1 VFNLFTSLTERN
13 NYERKFPRPT
23 PPPAPAKR
31 KRGGQPGN
39 DNAFRHGFYSPSFTP
54 SDMQALD
61 DHIKG
66 EFHDEISLARVQAS
80 HLAEL
85 MKDYKNMSLEDY
97 VSASNALNN
106 YLDRIQSLTRAQ
118 KYIYQNQTTTEKALE
133 ELSPIPH
140 EQD

>member
-1 VFNLFTSLTERN
+1 MNENSSA
-13 NYERKFPRPT
+13 T
-23 PPPAPAKR
+23 PLPAAPAKR

-39 DNAFRHGFYSPSFTP
+39 ENAFRHGFYCKSF
-54 SDMQALD
+54 SSADMQALD
-61 DHIKG
+61 ENIKG
-66 EFHDEISLARVQAS
+66 EFLDEISLARVQAS

-133 ELSPIPH
+133 ELSPIPP